1 MNRFDNLL
9 GKKQQAKIKY
19 LDNEFQ
25 MISPG
30 DFVICAITG
39 AQINVDQLKYWS
51 VERQEPYA
59 NAAAAM
65 QAQMKLES
73 D

>member
-1 MNRFDNLL
+1 MNRFDNFL
-9 GKKQQAKIKY
+9 GKKQEAKIKY

-39 AQINVDQLKYWS
+39 SPIKIEELKYWS
-51 VERQEPYA
+51 AERQEPYL

-65 QAQMKLES
+65 KAEMK
-73 D
+73 